1 MTVTFDTTVTLV
13 NPSPQ
18 KPKVTNTEVFEI
30 VIDCLTDNYAD
41 ITAIKAK
48 AGIANKTVLVSGRT
62 SIQTTGTKGPLI
74 IPSGTYTNCVI
85 VEPIQVEEVEGTA
98 AKWWK
103 YRVSF
108 AQDTST

>member
-1 MTVTFDTTVTLV
+1 MTVTFDTTVILV

-18 KPKVTNTEVFEI
+18 KPKITNSEVFEI
-30 VIDCLTDNYAD
+30 VIDCLTSDYAD

-48 AGIANKTVLVSGRT
+48 AGIAEKTRLVSGKT
-62 SIQTTGTKGPLI
+62 SIQTTGTKGPLVL
-74 IPSGTYTNCVI
+74 PSGTYTNCVI
-85 VEPIQVEEVEGTA
+85 MEPIQVEEIEGTA

-108 AQDTST
+108 AQDTS

>member
-1 MTVTFDTTVTLV
+1 MTVTFDTTVVLV

-18 KPKVTNTEVFEI
+18 KPKITNSEVFEI

-48 AGIANKTVLVSGRT
+48 VGIANKSVLVSGKT
-62 SIQTTGTKGPLI
+62 SIQTTGTKGILV

-85 VEPIQVEEVEGTA
+85 MEPIQVEEVEGTA
-98 AKWWK
+98 ATWWK

-108 AQDTST
+108 AQDTS